1 MKKKEFSEFK
11 TKNQQELKKKIEEL
25 KKEEFETSI
34 QLKMGKIKN
43 VRHGG
48 QIRKDIARIK
58 TLINQMEVKNAAS

>member
-43 VRHGG
+43 VRRYG
-48 QIRKDIARIK
+48 QIRKDIARMK
-58 TLINQMEVKNAAS
+58 TLVNQMEVKNAAS